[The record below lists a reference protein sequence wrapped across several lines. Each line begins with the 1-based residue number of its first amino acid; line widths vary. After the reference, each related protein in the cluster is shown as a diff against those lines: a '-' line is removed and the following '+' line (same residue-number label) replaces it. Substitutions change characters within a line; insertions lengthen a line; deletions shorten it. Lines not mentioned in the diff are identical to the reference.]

1 MLLVEEMSYMS
12 EINIIDE
19 KAKHIYESHKDKW
32 EKLYFGKIIAIDIDE
47 NDLATVGDDATTVG
61 QTVKRERPGHRIFMR
76 RVGKNPSIARLWN
89 RNYV

>member
-1 MLLVEEMSYMS
+1 MLLVEEVSYMS

-47 NDLATVGDDATTVG
+47 NDLATVGDDAATVG